1 MREGDIVL
9 LYKKGDSRDPRN
21 YRPIT
26 LLQVDYKI
34 LAKILVARMKK
45 VVNNFVSKE
54 QLGFVPK
61 RLIGEA
67 THLLKLAQAYLEEE
81 GRDGLLLALDWEK
94 AFDRVSWE
102 YYHLALEALQFGP
115 IFRGWAKLL
124 SNPEALPM
132 RRIKANGGRSN
143 PFSIKCGVPQGC
155 PFSPLAFLV
164 VAEALTRLIQN
175 DESIHGIEIN
185 GEHIKISQ
193 FADDTQLFA
202 EKYEDFTKALVWV
215 SIYERA
221 TGSKVNAHK
230 YVGLQ
235 RGTQKG
241 KPIPA
246 EFTHYNWLAP
256 GQYTKILG
264 VPFWSTGENNRGR
277 SLSKNKATHRQ
288 LAATQLPF
296 HNRESYASQLH
307 DILSP

>member
-1 MREGDIVL
+1 MNVNELYTAPFYFYRSFEELIIHDLHKILIEAHGLGFLPPTMREGDIVL
-9 LYKKGDSRDPRN
+9 LYEKGDSRDPRK

-45 VVNNFVSKE
+45 VVKNFVSKE

-67 THLLKLAQAYLEEE
+67 THFLKLAQAYLEEE
-81 GRDGLLLALDWEK
+81 GRAGLLLALDWEK

-102 YYHLALEALQFGP
+102 YDHLALEALQLGP
-115 IFRGWAKLL
+115 TFMGWAKLL
-124 SNPEALPM
+124 SNPEALLM

-175 DESIHGIEIN
+175 DESINGREIN

-202 EKYEDFTKALVWV
+202 ESHKDFTKALAWV

-221 TGSKVNAHK
+221 TGSKANAHK
-230 YVGLQ
+230 
-235 RGTQKG
+235 
-241 KPIPA
+241 
-246 EFTHYNWLAP
+246 
-256 GQYTKILG
+256 
-264 VPFWSTGENNRGR
+264 
-277 SLSKNKATHRQ
+277 
-288 LAATQLPF
+288 
-296 HNRESYASQLH
+296 
-307 DILSP
+307 